1 MEFLEE
7 ECFGPNELGGSCRQ
21 RGSDCHITSSADAE
35 RGFSIYDGCVNDQQK
50 SSKEDKSEATVMI
63 RHNETKRRLETKAGR
78 DRLNEFRAL
87 VGRSREIDK
96 AGDNV
101 DDEDDQM

>member
-1 MEFLEE
+1 
-7 ECFGPNELGGSCRQ
+7 
-21 RGSDCHITSSADAE
+21 
-35 RGFSIYDGCVNDQQK
+35 
-50 SSKEDKSEATVMI
+50 MI
-63 RHNETKRRLETKAGR
+63 RHNETKRRLETKTGR